1 MKKLSN
7 KFIIVIPL
15 YNVKN
20 LIIECLDSIFNQS
33 YSDLGVIIRDD
44 VSNDETTEIIKNY
57 FSIDSDILNFK
68 FKNKDVI
75 FIKNKNKLYP
85 VGNIYDSVINY
96 VNNLDSII
104 GVVDGDDYLIDS
116 DAVSKIEK
124 IYKEKDLWMV
134 WAQHKKNDGQPGE
147 SKKLPNDNIIYQSR
161 QYWSVSHFRTSLSF
175 LFHKLNS
182 NDLLDPFVPN
192 SYFTYC
198 GDAAYLFPFCEMCGN
213 EKSYFLDEILY
224 HYNNTLPSNEHN
236 KNLSNAIKYGNYIR
250 SHQKKYKK
258 I

>member
-124 IYKEKDLWMV
+124 IYKEKV
-134 WAQHKKNDGQPGE
+134 
-147 SKKLPNDNIIYQSR
+147 
-161 QYWSVSHFRTSLSF
+161 F
-175 LFHKLNS
+175 
-182 NDLLDPFVPN
+182 
-192 SYFTYC
+192 YFT
-198 GDAAYLFPFCEMCGN
+198 N
-213 EKSYFLDEILY
+213 
-224 HYNNTLPSNEHN
+224 
-236 KNLSNAIKYGNYIR
+236 
-250 SHQKKYKK
+250 
-258 I
+258 